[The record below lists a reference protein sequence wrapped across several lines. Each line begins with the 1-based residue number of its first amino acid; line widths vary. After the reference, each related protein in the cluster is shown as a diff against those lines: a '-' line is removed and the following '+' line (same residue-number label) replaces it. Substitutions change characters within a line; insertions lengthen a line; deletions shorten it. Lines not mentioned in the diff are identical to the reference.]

1 MIPSFSSTAEIE
13 SLSIALMWAV
23 FIGAFAALLVYDALG
38 YIVSQLTRLLDR
50 YFDRRISARRH
61 PHD

>member
-1 MIPSFSSTAEIE
+1 MIPSFSSNAEIE

-38 YIVSQLTRLLDR
+38 FLISKVMRLIDR
-50 YFDRRISARRH
+50 LAARGAS
-61 PHD
+61 HD

>member
-1 MIPSFSSTAEIE
+1 VIPSFSSNVEIE

-38 YIVSQLTRLLDR
+38 FIMSQLIHLVDLL
-50 YFDRRISARRH
+50 SARRP
-61 PHD
+61 PHA

>member
-1 MIPSFSSTAEIE
+1 MMPSFSSTAEVE

-23 FIGAFAALLVYDALG
+23 FIGAFAALLVYDTLG
-38 YIVSQLTRLLDR
+38 YIISQLTRLLDR
-50 YFDRRISARRH
+50 YFDRRIFARRH

>member
-1 MIPSFSSTAEIE
+1 MIPSFSSNVEIE

-38 YIVSQLTRLLDR
+38 FIMSQLIHLVDLL
-50 YFDRRISARRH
+50 SARRP
-61 PHD
+61 PHA

>member
-1 MIPSFSSTAEIE
+1 MMPSFSSNAEVE

-38 YIVSQLTRLLDR
+38 YIISQLTRLLDR
-50 YFDRRISARRH
+50 YFDRRIFARRH

>member
-38 YIVSQLTRLLDR
+38 SILSMLIHLVDR
-50 YFDRRISARRH
+50 FSARRH

>member
-1 MIPSFSSTAEIE
+1 MIPHFSSNAEIE
-13 SLSIALMWAV
+13 SLSVALMWAV

-38 YIVSQLTRLLDR
+38 YIMSQLTRL
-50 YFDRRISARRH
+50 FDRLSARGH

>member
-1 MIPSFSSTAEIE
+1 MMPFLSSNPEIA

-38 YIVSQLTRLLDR
+38 FIMSQLIRLVDR
-50 YFDRRISARRH
+50 FSARRP

>member
-1 MIPSFSSTAEIE
+1 MMPSFSSNAEVE

-38 YIVSQLTRLLDR
+38 YIISQLTRLLDL
-50 YFDRRISARRH
+50 YFDRRIFARRH

>member
-1 MIPSFSSTAEIE
+1 MIPSLSSNPEIV

-38 YIVSQLTRLLDR
+38 FIMSKLIRLVDRFSTRRL
-50 YFDRRISARRH
+50 

>member
-1 MIPSFSSTAEIE
+1 MIPSLSSNPEIA

-38 YIVSQLTRLLDR
+38 FIMSKLIRLVDRFSTRRL
-50 YFDRRISARRH
+50 

>member
-1 MIPSFSSTAEIE
+1 MSSFSSNAEVE

-38 YIVSQLTRLLDR
+38 YIISQLTRLLDR
-50 YFDRRISARRH
+50 YFDRRIFARRH

>member
-38 YIVSQLTRLLDR
+38 SILSMLIRLVDR
-50 YFDRRISARRH
+50 LSARRH
-61 PHD
+61 LHD

>member
-50 YFDRRISARRH
+50 YFDRRILARRH

>member
-1 MIPSFSSTAEIE
+1 
-13 SLSIALMWAV
+13 MWAV

-50 YFDRRISARRH
+50 YFDRRILARRH